1 MIFGTMLRSS
11 ARALFFILAHGT
23 VMITVAQTT
32 ETGSTV
38 PGAGTIPVAAM
49 LPEEGSGKPVP
60 SEPEPISGYL
70 STRPEHLLAD
80 PEREPQTEP
89 LFLAPNAFTPDG
101 DGLNDKYFPRYA
113 GLSFANY
120 LFQVFDRWGRLVF
133 STTSPG
139 EGWDGSMGLGG
150 AILPQG
156 VYVWRL
162 SAQPANGAETLQHLG
177 SVTLIK

>member
-1 MIFGTMLRSS
+1 M
-11 ARALFFILAHGT
+11 
-23 VMITVAQTT
+23 
-32 ETGSTV
+32 
-38 PGAGTIPVAAM
+38 
-49 LPEEGSGKPVP
+49 
-60 SEPEPISGYL
+60 
-70 STRPEHLLAD
+70 
-80 PEREPQTEP
+80 
-89 LFLAPNAFTPDG
+89 APNAFTPDG

-139 EGWDGSMGLGG
+139 EGWDGSMGMGG